1 MAWIPPS
8 VGVCF
13 PPCRLWDKDQGANS
27 LFGGWSQDA
36 WCLSRGERQ
45 RKGKSIRDTYINK
58 VLLWAPGRQSLWDL
72 PQSCAVVGEKLQ
84 IRCDLQITSWPWL
97 VESLLGVNSLAP
109 WWTSGVGHSS
119 CLGSTSVQE
128 MLKAI
133 GISEPPARTPGAGQN
148 QWCWS
153 QLKPAPES
161 SLSTFQEFLPAGRE
175 TQPFLN
181 ITIYKL
187 FHTVHCMK
195 DKGNKY

>member
-45 RKGKSIRDTYINK
+45 RKGKSIRGTYINE
-58 VLLWAPGRQSLWDL
+58 VLLWAPGRQSPWDL

-97 VESLLGVNSLAP
+97 VESLLGINSLAP

-133 GISEPPARTPGAGQN
+133 GISEPPARTPGTGQTSDAEVSSN
-148 QWCWS
+148 QHPRAHC
-153 QLKPAPES
+153 QLFKNFCQLVVKHSHSWTLQFTNSHE
-161 SLSTFQEFLPAGRE
+161 
-175 TQPFLN
+175 
-181 ITIYKL
+181 
-187 FHTVHCMK
+187 VHCMK